1 MQRNKYN
8 LSHLAHLAGHIGRLQ
23 TVSTIPVIAGDSLQ
37 LNLDGIIRLAPTRKE
52 IVSECQ
58 VDFFAFYVPHRHV
71 IGDFD
76 WVQFMRTGP
85 QDNGLNPFTGIS
97 VAASYRDPFYLGIKQ
112 CGATVNRM
120 LLRGYNYILNRY
132 FWVPN
137 TNTNGEMISTTNA
150 ALTALDFY
158 PTNETWAA
166 NMRKYGAVI
175 ARLPHILNGANLFNF
190 QQNAANFAPSLD
202 QDDWGVLINDDSPN
216 VGLLDIRDLEQ
227 IKARYKTVQEANWF
241 ATFYTDILE
250 KRFGTS
256 GVNTDAD
263 KRPTFLGRHTQ
274 FLSGSDV
281 NGTDDATLGSYV
293 GKTLDRVSF
302 NMPRRFFPEHGN
314 VWIMCA
320 LRYPLVHT
328 KEQHPLLA
336 TAQPDANL
344 LLGDPELW
352 QANPPVAFDPAKWLA
367 GGSVFTPNV
376 DQVAEPYG
384 QEYRY
389 QPNRIHPH
397 FEIIPG
403 YPFTQWD
410 SANPQDWYY
419 YRNEEYTH
427 TFQTSQI
434 GQWQAHMQVNCTK
447 LSSISDP
454 ILSPFAGA
462 R

>member
-1 MQRNKYN
+1 MERNKYN
-8 LSHLAHLAGHIGRLQ
+8 LSHLAHIAGQIGRLQ
-23 TVSTIPVIAGDSLQ
+23 TISTIPVIAGDSVQ
-37 LNLDGIIRLAPTRKE
+37 LNIDGIIRLAPTRKE

-58 VDFFAFYVPHRHV
+58 VDIFAFYVPHRHV
-71 IGDFD
+71 LGDAN
-76 WVQFMRTGP
+76 WVQFIRQGP
-85 QDNGLNPFTGIS
+85 QTEGINPFTGIT
-97 VAASYRDPFYLGIKQ
+97 VPAGYRDPFYLGIKQ
-112 CGATVNRM
+112 CGSTVNTA
-120 LLRGYNYILNRY
+120 LVRGYNYIMNRY
-132 FWVPN
+132 FFVPN
-137 TNTNGEMISTTNA
+137 TNTNAEMIATTSS
-150 ALTALDFY
+150 ALTDLDFY
-158 PTNETWAA
+158 PTNESWAA

-175 ARLPHILNGANLFNF
+175 ARLPHILNGANLLNRV
-190 QQNAANFAPSLD
+190 NAANFYTSLSD
-202 QDDWGVLINDDSPN
+202 ADWGVLINDTSPN

-227 IKARYKTVQEANWF
+227 IKSRYKTVQEANWF

-250 KRFGTS
+250 KRFGTN

-263 KRPTFLGRHTQ
+263 KRPTFLGRATQ

-293 GKTLDRVSF
+293 GKTLDRINFS
-302 NMPRRFFPEHGN
+302 MPRRFFPEHGN

-336 TAQPDANL
+336 NAQPDANL
-344 LLGDPELW
+344 LMGDPELW
-352 QANPPVAFDPAKWLA
+352 QANPPVAFDPSVWMA
-367 GGSVFTPNV
+367 GGSAFTPDINLAA
-376 DQVAEPYG
+376 QPYG

-389 QPNRIHPH
+389 QPNRVHPN
-397 FEIIPG
+397 FETIPG

-410 SANPQDWYY
+410 SVNPWPWYY
-419 YRNEEYTH
+419 YFNDEYKD

-434 GQWQAHMQVNCTK
+434 GQWQAHLQVNCTK
-447 LSSISDP
+447 LSTIPDP